1 VGAGALTTNG
11 PLCRHSPPTRVP
23 FSATERFITKTTG
36 TSKSITIANT
46 QKQRRVKVTDRRTAV
61 DFAKALED

>member
-1 VGAGALTTNG
+1 
-11 PLCRHSPPTRVP
+11 VP